1 MRPGALFS
9 LLLAGLLSP
18 VTLVSAGHSPSS
30 HHGGRHH
37 QHRRASSAFARRAPS
52 AAKVVEG
59 TGLASQFT
67 PANQAISSVFLLPAD
82 DGAGASQ
89 GSARIP
95 NTVRRSPRE
104 SQKLTRSALTELSL
118 LTLVQWSFSIAFSR
132 GTFVSPTSSF
142 VAYSASLSSGAALPA
157 WLKFDA
163 YGIFFYGVAPAI
175 DGTWSV
181 DLCGGRWDGGKDVCQ
196 TFEVDVSRQPVEGEV
211 RAGSEANASSIS
223 SISIS
228 RSASASA
235 SATSSSSAAPSASAS
250 AVVSLRTLN
259 ITAESGLDVPWYIE
273 QADGSAL
280 LTNATLASA
289 TVAVDCSAVSG
300 LEWNAT
306 CVSCVALSV
315 ISSGDLVTD
324 PRLVHLSSRTFYG
337 TVGESAITNSTYPSA
352 SKPASGTSSSAL
364 SLPVTISP
372 GSTAPAASSSASN
385 GSSIA
390 LSGPL
395 SLRLPLA
402 IYPSLFNSPS
412 TDPPRVNATVGEPF
426 TLDLVRNL
434 ADAVQAGS
442 TVQMTVV
449 YTPEEAGQWLR
460 FNRTSG
466 VVGVFDRGLAQASN
480 STDFVYAA
488 NSGLSKRAVDGEGQ
502 AVVPSDLAYDQVEIT
517 LTAEDA
523 LTSARSHERT
533 TVNLSTAPAAS
544 SNDNNGGGGG
554 GGLSSKGKTILGA
567 VLGSVLGA
575 IILALLLFCCCRRR
589 RRRTQDE
596 AAEKRA
602 RTEKASTGP
611 DGGWFDP
618 DDEDEDVDLRSDA
631 GGGGGDERPII
642 SLPLPPGALG
652 APEVKRSSTT
662 TLSRFRDFFVGG
674 SSNAEPRDR
683 SQMVSTHKA
692 SLSSG
697 RASGVSRPIPAAT
710 AFTPRT
716 SDENGYW
723 SAREEQLSTEPPL
736 TPVLYAEHT
745 RPGQTPGSTPGYEQD
760 GRRSSVSSMDRAP
773 STPGRGQQHQ
783 AMAAG
788 AALGVAATAAG
799 SGGGW
804 GQRPLFP
811 FLRHD
816 PVIRSGPPDGV
827 VNSGPGGAANGS
839 RSGHQTHQ
847 SLASWESA
855 STYDWNNPPGPAAFD
870 TAASSD
876 KQPSSGSLPSHYSA
890 GRGALRDEE
899 ETPAGGLPFALTRAD
914 GSGSLPDLGPV
925 MLSTVSTEEDHSQ
938 PAIISHASRVPTTQ
952 ATKVCVTSTGSTP
965 TPPAVDDDVVPDVRT
980 VRHSVPPAQTVEQFE
995 HPAPLPFSPQSAAQA
1010 GSGPNGPTAFMEYP
1024 AQTSDDSLAANRRV
1038 GSHGQLLHTR
1048 RTPAGDV
1055 ADFTLTDDSSDSG
1068 GHSGGPDDSFAA
1080 YTHHGADAGTSL
1092 VSPLASLARTPS
1104 ANSRLPT
1111 RPARAVTINRRVSS
1125 STAGLTPPRPL
1136 EPAASLSGPSSA
1148 GSPKLSFRSS
1158 EDAIIYYAYIG
1169 DGFSFR
1175 PVDDAAAAHRGGVLR
1190 AVATGP
1196 EGKGEKALPRWLS
1209 FDRGMFEGVPAEGD
1223 EGRLELKIVSRL
1235 GRPCSPRT

>member
-1 MRPGALFS
+1 MP
-9 LLLAGLLSP
+9 
-18 VTLVSAGHSPSS
+18 
-30 HHGGRHH
+30 
-37 QHRRASSAFARRAPS
+37 
-52 AAKVVEG
+52 
-59 TGLASQFT
+59 
-67 PANQAISSVFLLPAD
+67 
-82 DGAGASQ
+82 
-89 GSARIP
+89 
-95 NTVRRSPRE
+95 
-104 SQKLTRSALTELSL
+104 
-118 LTLVQWSFSIAFSR
+118 
-132 GTFVSPTSSF
+132 
-142 VAYSASLSSGAALPA
+142 
-157 WLKFDA
+157 
-163 YGIFFYGVAPAI
+163 
-175 DGTWSV
+175 WSV
-181 DLCGGRWDGGKDVCQ
+181 ER
-196 TFEVDVSRQPVEGEV
+196 
-211 RAGSEANASSIS
+211 
-223 SISIS
+223 
-228 RSASASA
+228 
-235 SATSSSSAAPSASAS
+235 
-250 AVVSLRTLN
+250 
-259 ITAESGLDVPWYIE
+259 
-273 QADGSAL
+273 ADGSAL

-289 TVAVDCSAVSG
+289 TVAVDCSSVGG

-306 CVSCVALSV
+306 YVCAPLLLSNQR
-315 ISSGDLVTD
+315 TC
-324 PRLVHLSSRTFYG
+324 RLTLHGHRSRTFYG
-337 TVGESAITNSTYPSA
+337 TVDEGAITDPTYPSA
-352 SKPASGTSSSAL
+352 SKPVTNSSSTL
-364 SLPVTISP
+364 FLPVTITSR
-372 GSTAPAASSSASN
+372 SAASSSVSN
-385 GSSIA
+385 DSSVA
-390 LSGPL
+390 LTSPL

-449 YTPEEAGQWLR
+449 YAPEQAGQWLR

-466 VVGVFDRGLAQASN
+466 VVGVYDRSLAAASN

-488 NSGLSKRAVDGEGQ
+488 DSGLRKRAVDGEGQ

-533 TVNLSTAPAAS
+533 TVNLSTASPS
-544 SNDNNGGGGG
+544 TGNSGGGG

-575 IILALLLFCCCRRR
+575 ILLALLLFCCCRRR
-589 RRRTQDE
+589 RRRARDE
-596 AAEKRA
+596 AAAKRA

-618 DDEDEDVDLRSDA
+618 DDEDEDVDLRSD
-631 GGGGGDERPII
+631 GGSIGGNGDQRPII
-642 SLPLPPGALG
+642 SGPLPPGALG
-652 APEVKRSSTT
+652 RPEVKRSSTT
-662 TLSRFRDFFVGG
+662 TLSRFRDFFVGSG
-674 SSNAEPRDR
+674 NNSNAEPRDR
-683 SQMVSTHKA
+683 SRMVSTHKA

-697 RASGVSRPIPAAT
+697 RASGVSRPLPAAT
-710 AFTPRT
+710 AFSPRT

-723 SAREEQLSTEPPL
+723 SAREEQLSVEPPL

-760 GRRSSVSSMDRAP
+760 GRRSSVSSMDQTP
-773 STPGRGQQHQ
+773 PTPGRGQQVT
-783 AMAAG
+783 AAG
-788 AALGVAATAAG
+788 AALGVATAA

-816 PVIRSGPPDGV
+816 PVIRSAPPDGG
-827 VNSGPGGAANGS
+827 VNAGTAGTANGG

-855 STYDWNNPPGPAAFD
+855 STYDWNNPPAPAAFD

-890 GRGALRDEE
+890 GRDALRDEE
-899 ETPAGGLPFALTRAD
+899 ATPAGGLPFSLTRAD
-914 GSGSLPDLGPV
+914 GSGSFPDLGPV
-925 MLSTVSTEEDHSQ
+925 VLSAEGTEEDHSQ
-938 PAIISHASRVPTTQ
+938 SAIISRASRVPATQ
-952 ATKVCVTSTGSTP
+952 ATKVRVTSTGSTTP
-965 TPPAVDDDVVPDVRT
+965 SPPAVDDDVVPDART
-980 VRHSVPPAQTVEQFE
+980 VRHSVPPAQAVQQFE

-1010 GSGPNGPTAFMEYP
+1010 GSGPAFMEYQ
-1024 AQTSDDSLAANRRV
+1024 AQTSDGSLAAHGV

-1055 ADFTLTDDSSDSG
+1055 ADFGLTDDSSDSG
-1068 GHSGGPDDSFAA
+1068 GHGAAADDSFAA
-1080 YTHHGADAGTSL
+1080 YTHQGADAGTSL

-1111 RPARAVTINRRVSS
+1111 RPARAVTTNRRVSG

-1136 EPAASLSGPSSA
+1136 EPATSLHSGHSSA
-1148 GSPKLSFRSS
+1148 GSPKLSFRTSDDS
-1158 EDAIIYYAYIG
+1158 VVWHAYTG
-1169 DGFSFR
+1169 EGFSFR

-1196 EGKGEKALPRWLS
+1196 EGKGEKALPRWLT
-1209 FDRGMFEGVPAEGD
+1209 FDRGMFEGIPAEGD
-1223 EGRLELKIVSRL
+1223 EGRLELKIVRR
-1235 GRPCSPRT
+1235 RPWLSTPSSNVTDPGFHLPLPQTETGPSPDSGLFEERTVGHFSLEVRPGSQIPRRSTRAGNPRDRVVSSSGLVGQWH